1 MGRNGQRQ
9 QVQFA
14 MTVCNATFKPLT
26 SSPSQTRGYWFLGG
40 TLTSPVVLSF
50 KLPVAST
57 RRAEST
63 GVITAACL
71 QFNFRNSVGF
81 VFATH
86 CKLVPTHCSL
96 FSHTSYFL
104 LSFIFL
110 NPFCLR
116 CTACVIFVVIVVWF
130 FLRNIWHSMP
140 YWFLPSTLLEYGI
153 FCQYTT

>member
-63 GVITAACL
+63 GVIAAACL
-71 QFNFRNSVGF
+71 RFNFRNSVGF

-86 CKLVPTHCSL
+86 CKLVLLSL
-96 FSHTSYFL
+96 LSHILLLVVIYFL
-104 LSFIFL
+104 EPLLPSMYGVCDFYCYC
-110 NPFCLR
+110 CL
-116 CTACVIFVVIVVWF
+116 I